1 MNLES
6 DGNEE
11 DYFFIFQFKGVR
23 LLRAFRF
30 FLICSKVEAEACVKL
45 KRIVKKAI

>member
-11 DYFFIFQFKGVR
+11 DYFFIFQFKGVV
-23 LLRAFRF
+23 LLCVAFLF
-30 FLICSKVEAEACVKL
+30 NLHQGI
-45 KRIVKKAI
+45 